1 MVRVVSVHSFRGGT
15 GKSNITANIAV
26 LLAQRALQV
35 GVVDT
40 DIQSPGIH
48 VLFGLSGTG
57 IDASLN
63 DHLFRARPIRE
74 IARDVT
80 PAGMPGRVH
89 LIPSSVRPGEISRVL
104 REGYDAQQLVRGL
117 RGLVDELGL
126 DVLLIDTHPGLGEET
141 LLSLVISDTSLMV
154 LRPDR
159 QDFEGTGV
167 LVDVAANLDVPRSAL
182 VVNKVPPSL
191 AHDDLRRRVEQAYGS
206 PVVGVLPHDDA
217 MMALA
222 SGGIFA
228 LHHAE
233 HPLTATLA
241 TVAAYVTGGDG

>member
-15 GKSNITANIAV
+15 GKSNITANVAV
-26 LLAQRALQV
+26 QLAQRALQV
-35 GVVDT
+35 GVIDT

-48 VLFGLSGTG
+48 VLFGLDGAG

-63 DHLFRARPIRE
+63 DHLFRGRPIAE
-74 IARDVT
+74 VAVDVT
-80 PAGMPGRVH
+80 PSGVDGSIH

-104 REGYDAQQLVRGL
+104 RDGYDARQLVEGVRA
-117 RGLVDELGL
+117 LVDQLRL

-159 QDFEGTGV
+159 QDYEGTGV
-167 LVDVAANLDVPRSAL
+167 LVDVAANLEVPRSAL

-191 AHDDLRRRVEQAYGS
+191 DVDGVRRRVEQAYGS
-206 PVVGVLPHDDA
+206 PVVGVLAHDDA
-217 MMALA
+217 MMLLA
-222 SGGIFA
+222 SSGIFA
-228 LHHAE
+228 LRHPE
-233 HPLTATLA
+233 HPLTAALA
-241 TVAAYVTGGDG
+241 KVSTYVTDGSR